1 MVDGRQPPPNR
12 PRPAQ
17 MLGLSFLTLVG
28 AMGTS
33 RAFVPS
39 PTARMP
45 ASSTGL
51 RSSVAEN
58 DALEAD
64 TKAAASSS
72 KNDYAAHKKFW
83 EVEPTQMLSSRSMPP
98 GLLEALQTNTHP
110 RGIPVRPGPRDL
122 RHFGLAQGMAHLRVP
137 PGRSRPDRPPHGRG

>member
-58 DALEAD
+58 DALEW
-64 TKAAASSS
+64 
-72 KNDYAAHKKFW
+72 W
-83 EVEPTQMLSSRSMPP
+83 EMGDSGV
-98 GLLEALQTNTHP
+98 GCDAEATVQVLTG
-110 RGIPVRPGPRDL
+110 GIG
-122 RHFGLAQGMAHLRVP
+122 
-137 PGRSRPDRPPHGRG
+137 